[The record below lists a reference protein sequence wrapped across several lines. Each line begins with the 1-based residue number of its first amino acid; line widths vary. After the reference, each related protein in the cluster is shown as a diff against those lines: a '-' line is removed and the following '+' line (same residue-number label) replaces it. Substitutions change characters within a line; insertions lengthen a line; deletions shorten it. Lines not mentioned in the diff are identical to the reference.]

1 MIENALDIWL
11 SKWSADRYLLRN
23 VDYIMFLGG
32 FVGVAAIFSLFRDI
46 CESFFYI
53 AASDAIHRK
62 AFKVLPFPYQFKSG
76 RPFSLIVYVG
86 SHEGDHVLL

>member
-1 MIENALDIWL
+1 MIENASDIWL
-11 SKWSADRYLLRN
+11 SKWSADRYLLSN

-46 CESFFYI
+46 CESFFYM

-62 AFKVLPFPYQFKSG
+62 AFKALPSSYQVESNL
-76 RPFSLIVYVG
+76 PFSLIVNVG